1 MFPDGFESDGAIL
14 RSRGK
19 LVLGWGEIEV
29 GGNWAWTLCRVFEAP
44 DPDETWPT
52 PGNSGEP
59 ASLLFPQV

>member
-44 DPDETWPT
+44 DPDET
-52 PGNSGEP
+52 
-59 ASLLFPQV
+59 